1 MTAVIK
7 NWVCWVSSVLFL
19 GLLGPLEVSAL
30 QCEPPY
36 WTPEQ
41 SDEMGVTVCE
51 KGEMVGPYLSRE
63 TQSYPTDGQFSATK
77 PFQIRSCGKYNCD
90 RATSFNVLS
99 EGVTLVDNH
108 YYPNSK
114 IPLTVSIKQKI
125 NGTTV
130 TFSPDDPANTPCS
143 SECDFQGAGRY
154 REHVCEDCLDFE
166 LTLSA
171 DLNKL
176 LEQGTLKQSGSHYG
190 TLKFTIDQASSSV
203 GGNGDSGVDRD
214 VYLYITLYIPPLIQ
228 ISGLENMTLSSEG
241 IGTQQFCVYTFGAPT
256 FSLMPYSANGESP
269 GTGGPWS
276 DFRLSNRV
284 GDKLQ
289 YLMNIKTIKGGNKS
303 HNFRWGSRQ
312 DYRQGNYTNWPPSNV
327 LNCSN
332 GENIEL
338 TITVIDSIDAAPAGV
353 YSDTMTITVYPN

>member
-1 MTAVIK
+1 M
-7 NWVCWVSSVLFL
+7 
-19 GLLGPLEVSAL
+19 
-30 QCEPPY
+30 
-36 WTPEQ
+36 
-41 SDEMGVTVCE
+41 
-51 KGEMVGPYLSRE
+51 
-63 TQSYPTDGQFSATK
+63 
-77 PFQIRSCGKYNCD
+77 
-90 RATSFNVLS
+90 LS

-130 TFSPDDPANTPCS
+130 TFSPDDPANTPCTS
-143 SECDFQGAGRY
+143 QCDFQGAGRKVN
-154 REHVCEDCLDFE
+154 VCEDCLDFE

-176 LEQGTLKQSGSHYG
+176 MEQGTLKQSGWHSG
-190 TLKFTIDQASSSV
+190 TLTFTIDQADSSV
-203 GGNGDSGVDRD
+203 GGDGDSGVDRD

-241 IGTQQFCVYTFGAPT
+241 IGTREICVYTLGAST
-256 FSLMPYSANGESP
+256 FSLMPFSTNGKP
-269 GTGGPWS
+269 NGGGVWT
-276 DFRLSNRV
+276 DFRLSNRA
-284 GDKLQ
+284 GNTLQ
-289 YLMNIKTIKGGNKS
+289 YLMNINDGRKN
-303 HNFRWGSRQ
+303 HNFRWGSRL
-312 DYRQGNYTNWPPSNV
+312 DYRQGNYTNWQPSNV

-353 YSDTMTITVYPN
+353 YSDTMTITVYPD